1 MENEI
6 KDNKTITVFSP
17 ATSYRATREVLSSI
31 VPNVMR
37 DQQIE
42 TSVNGRMSLKDALN
56 VNSKLSLSGFLKF
69 YCYASVNF

>member
-1 MENEI
+1 MCRNFEMENEI

-42 TSVNGRMSLKDALN
+42 TSVNGRMSLKDAPH
-56 VNSKLSLSGFLKF
+56 VNSKLSLSGF
-69 YCYASVNF
+69 